1 LAIGISVLY
10 NYKKENLEVK
20 EITTNNAI
28 SESGI
33 TDYCINPYAGCQHA
47 CKYCYAR
54 FVSRFYG
61 RKMNEW
67 GKFVYAKVNLPKL
80 LSTEKKLKKPGEII
94 LSSTTDAYQPLEEK
108 YQITR
113 KVLQELLSEE
123 RFSVVIQTKSSL
135 VLRDMDII
143 KSFGS
148 RIKVGFTI
156 TMNDEMAK
164 IFEPGA
170 SSTSQRIEALRKLK
184 ENGVTTYAF
193 LGPLI
198 PGVSD
203 FEWLVEQVREF
214 SDYIY
219 VDKLNLR
226 PGVWQSLLPTLS
238 EVGKL
243 EEVRENL
250 ESNSLYYK
258 EIKKKAKEL
267 SEKYKIEF
275 DVIF

>member
-1 LAIGISVLY
+1 MLY
-10 NYKKENLEVK
+10 NYRKENLEVK
-20 EITTNNAI
+20 EITTKSAI

-61 RKMNEW
+61 RKMSDW
-67 GKFVYAKVNLPKL
+67 GKFVYAKVNLPRL

-113 KVLQELLSEE
+113 KVLQELLNEE
-123 RFSVVIQTKSSL
+123 KFNIVIQTKSSL
-135 VLRDMDII
+135 VLRDIDII
-143 KSFGS
+143 RSFGN

-156 TMNDEMAK
+156 TMDDEMAK

-170 SSTSQRIEALRKLK
+170 SSTSKRIEALRKLK
-184 ENGVTTYAF
+184 ENGVTTYSF

-198 PGVSD
+198 PGVSNFD
-203 FEWLVEQVREF
+203 WLVEQVHEF

-226 PGVWQSLLPTLS
+226 PGVWQSLLPILS

-243 EEVRENL
+243 EEVQRNI
-250 ESNSLYYK
+250 ESSSFYYK

-275 DVIF
+275 NIIF

>member
-1 LAIGISVLY
+1 MLY
-10 NYKKENLEVK
+10 SYRKGNFEFK
-20 EITTNNAI
+20 EITARSAI
-28 SESGI
+28 NESGI

-61 RKMNEW
+61 KKMSEW
-67 GKFVYAKVNLPKL
+67 GNFVYVKVNLPKL
-80 LSTEKKLKKPGEII
+80 LSFEKRLKRSGEII

-108 YQITR
+108 YEITR
-113 KVLQELLSEE
+113 KVLQELLNEE
-123 RFSVVIQTKSSL
+123 KFSVVIQTKSNL
-135 VLRDMDII
+135 VLRDIDLI
-143 KSFGS
+143 KSFGN

-156 TMNDEMAK
+156 TMDDDMAK

-170 SSTSQRIEALRKLK
+170 SSTSSRIEALKKLK
-184 ENGVTTYAF
+184 ESGITTYAF

-198 PGVSD
+198 PGISN
-203 FEWLVEQVREF
+203 FKWLVEQVYEF

-238 EVGKL
+238 MVGKL
-243 EEVRENL
+243 EEVRKNL
-250 ESNSLYYK
+250 ESNSFYYK
-258 EIKKKAKEL
+258 EVKKKVKEL
-267 SEKYKIEF
+267 NEKYKIEF
-275 DVIF
+275 NIIF

>member
-1 LAIGISVLY
+1 MLY

-20 EITTNNAI
+20 EITAKMAI
-28 SESGI
+28 GKSGI

-61 RKMNEW
+61 RKMSEW
-67 GKFVYAKVNLPKL
+67 GRFVYVKVNLPKL
-80 LSTEKKLKKPGEII
+80 LFSEKKLKKHGEII

-113 KVLQELLSEE
+113 KILQELLNEE
-123 RFSVVIQTKSSL
+123 KFNVVIQTKSSL
-135 VLRDMDII
+135 VLRDIDII
-143 KSFGS
+143 KSFGD

-156 TMNDEMAK
+156 TMDDEMAK

-170 SSTSQRIEALRKLK
+170 SSTSKRIEALKKIK

-203 FEWLVEQVREF
+203 FEWLVEQVYEF

-226 PGVWQSLLPTLS
+226 PGVWQNLLPTLN
-238 EVGKL
+238 ELKKL

-250 ESNSLYYK
+250 ESNSPYYR
-258 EIKKKAKEL
+258 EVKKKAKEL
-267 SEKYKIEF
+267 SEKYKVEF
-275 DVIF
+275 NVIF

>member
-1 LAIGISVLY
+1 MAIGISVLY

-20 EITTNNAI
+20 EIATKNAI

-61 RKMNEW
+61 RKMSEW

-113 KVLQELLSEE
+113 KVLQELLNEE
-123 RFSVVIQTKSSL
+123 KFNVVIQTKSNL
-135 VLRDMDII
+135 VLRDIDII
-143 KSFGS
+143 KSFGG
-148 RIKVGFTI
+148 RIKVGFTV
-156 TMNDEMAK
+156 TMDDEMAK

-170 SSTSQRIEALRKLK
+170 PSTSKRIEALKKLK
-184 ENGVTTYAF
+184 ENGVATYAF

-203 FEWLVEQVREF
+203 FEWLVEQVHEF

-238 EVGKL
+238 EVGKID
-243 EEVRENL
+243 EVRKNL
-250 ESNSLYYK
+250 EADSVYYR
-258 EIKKKAKEL
+258 EIRMKTKKL
-267 SEKYKIEF
+267 SKDYKVEF
-275 DVIF
+275 NILF